1 MERVLALVCEPWQT
15 KAMARLLNHLEN
27 AMNCGAISMGVM
39 DYYQMVHNLDTFENI
54 QLPKI
59 TKIHSQDD
67 LYRSWQSKF
76 EDPELLGRID
86 LKIWESVNCKDRT
99 LEEIELGNQLV
110 RPWERDQYV
119 LPISDYWKKRV
130 LEDTIL
136 WCENYFQ
143 TFKPSIVI
151 SIERFELANSI
162 FYQICKR
169 EKIPMLTFIGSRVG
183 NRWILRDDFGYGCS
197 VDTESKIE
205 IDGQLLE
212 YQSAAQELIDSIRWD
227 NVGSYASDSRI
238 LVSKV
243 EKNKFS
249 LFMQLI
255 RDLRKLAGNI
265 YARHLIEPKNY
276 ALKVYRFEENHYKL
290 TIYLIRRLFIR
301 YMSAFGIKS
310 WGKKEFPKSPYI
322 VWALHYR
329 PETSGLVLGDGRDE
343 IAELE
348 RIAELL
354 PNGWVL
360 AVKENPLM
368 LGERRR
374 GFYRGLAMHSNIQ
387 IIDSSVNTIELV
399 KASRG
404 VVGISG
410 TILLEAAAIGIPAC
424 ALGNPEFVKCLS
436 YTGWNVFS
444 DFISDIEKGK
454 TIDDSRKV
462 KKYIAYVLANS
473 HSSDVRYLSDEK
485 NAKFDQMMHR
495 FGNEV
500 SKYIDK
506 YRSRLPNSSH
516 DQE

>member
-15 KAMARLLNHLEN
+15 KAMARLLSHLEK
-27 AMNCGAISMGVM
+27 AVNCEAISMGVM

-59 TKIHSQDD
+59 TKIHSQDE
-67 LYRSWQSKF
+67 LYRSWQSLY
-76 EDPELLGRID
+76 EDPKLLGRID
-86 LKIWESVNCKDRT
+86 LKIWGSVNCKDRT
-99 LEEIELGNQLV
+99 LEEIESGNQLIKS
-110 RPWERDQYV
+110 WERDQYL

-143 TFKPSIVI
+143 TFKPSILI

-162 FYQICKR
+162 LYQICRR
-169 EKIPMLTFIGSRVG
+169 ENIPMLTFIGSRVG

-197 VDTESKIE
+197 VNTKSKIKM
-205 IDGQLLE
+205 DGQMIE
-212 YQSAAQELIDSIRWD
+212 YQIAAQELIDSIRSD
-227 NVGSYASDSRI
+227 NVGLYVSDSRI

-243 EKNKFS
+243 GKNRIS
-249 LFMQLI
+249 LFVQLI

-265 YARHLIEPKNY
+265 YARHFIEPKNY
-276 ALKVYRFEENHYKL
+276 TLKIYRFEENHNKL
-290 TIYLIRRLFIR
+290 TIYLIRRLFVR

-310 WGKKEFPKSPYI
+310 WGEKDFPKKPYI

-343 IAELE
+343 IVELE
-348 RIAELL
+348 RIAGLL

-368 LGERRR
+368 LGERRK
-374 GFYRGLAMHSNIQ
+374 GFYRALAMHTNIQ

-424 ALGNPEFVKCLS
+424 ALGNPEFVNCLS
-436 YTGWNVFS
+436 YTGWDVFN
-444 DFISDIEKGK
+444 DFIFDIEKGK
-454 TIDDSRKV
+454 IIDDSREV
-462 KKYIAYVLANS
+462 KNYIAYVLANS
-473 HSSDVRYLSDEK
+473 HPSDVRYLSDEK
-485 NAKFDQMMHR
+485 NIKFDQMMQR
-495 FGNEV
+495 FANEV
-500 SKYIDK
+500 SRYIDK
-506 YRSRLPNSSH
+506 YRSKLPNSPH
-516 DQE
+516 DQH

>member
-1 MERVLALVCEPWQT
+1 
-15 KAMARLLNHLEN
+15 
-27 AMNCGAISMGVM
+27 
-39 DYYQMVHNLDTFENI
+39 
-54 QLPKI
+54 
-59 TKIHSQDD
+59 
-67 LYRSWQSKF
+67 
-76 EDPELLGRID
+76 
-86 LKIWESVNCKDRT
+86 
-99 LEEIELGNQLV
+99 
-110 RPWERDQYV
+110 
-119 LPISDYWKKRV
+119 
-130 LEDTIL
+130 
-136 WCENYFQ
+136 
-143 TFKPSIVI
+143 
-151 SIERFELANSI
+151 
-162 FYQICKR
+162 
-169 EKIPMLTFIGSRVG
+169 
-183 NRWILRDDFGYGCS
+183 
-197 VDTESKIE
+197 
-205 IDGQLLE
+205 
-212 YQSAAQELIDSIRWD
+212 
-227 NVGSYASDSRI
+227 
-238 LVSKV
+238 
-243 EKNKFS
+243 
-249 LFMQLI
+249 
-255 RDLRKLAGNI
+255 
-265 YARHLIEPKNY
+265 
-276 ALKVYRFEENHYKL
+276 
-290 TIYLIRRLFIR
+290 
-301 YMSAFGIKS
+301 
-310 WGKKEFPKSPYI
+310 
-322 VWALHYR
+322 
-329 PETSGLVLGDGRDE
+329 
-343 IAELE
+343 
-348 RIAELL
+348 
-354 PNGWVL
+354 
-360 AVKENPLM
+360 M